1 MIKFTMSE
9 VGESGIQGT
18 MSQVGENGI
27 LLCQKW
33 DSASCVRSGIQL
45 CQKWERQ
52 WDSAVSQVGESGIQL
67 YHKWERQCD
76 SGNYVTSRRYSVIQV
91 TTSQVGF
98 R

>member
-1 MIKFTMSE
+1 MSHEGKNVIKFTMSE

-45 CQKWERQ
+45 CQKWERVGFSCVASGRK
-52 WDSAVSQVGESGIQL
+52 WDSAISQVGET
-67 YHKWERQCD
+67 
-76 SGNYVTSRRYSVIQV
+76 V
-91 TTSQVGF
+91 
-98 R
+98 